1 MSADSV
7 PETPRP
13 SGERDDE
20 KVIICGDARLKAAE
34 CLEQLEEDRQML
46 MSAAK
51 VMNGMAEYLL
61 TMPAWVPRKTE
72 AVTSALKFSIRLE
85 ELADRLRVAP

>member
-1 MSADSV
+1 MSATEI

-13 SGERDDE
+13 SGERD
-20 KVIICGDARLKAAE
+20 AE
-34 CLEQLEEDRQML
+34 CLEQLEKDRQML

-61 TMPAWVPRKTE
+61 TMPVWVPRKTE
-72 AVTSALKFSIRLE
+72 AATSALKFSIRLE